1 MKQAIKVEKSILRF
15 RLTQIRNW
23 TLKKLRDIRAKAN
36 RVYTKLED
44 WIHVA
49 NKAEN
54 DAVDEMVSINGFNGN
69 ILVRGHQESH

>member
-1 MKQAIKVEKSILRF
+1 M
-15 RLTQIRNW
+15 RNW
-23 TLKKLRDIRAKAN
+23 ALKKLRDARSKSI

-54 DAVDEMVSINGFNGN
+54 DAVDEMVT
-69 ILVRGHQESH
+69 RYYYRR